1 MTTSWSLVTKGQV
14 AEAAR
19 THASGTLLALVALV
33 VGLAATIVAVRGRR
47 LSWQPGET
55 TLAVLAVAMAATVV
69 GEWIVRLWVK

>member
-1 MTTSWSLVTKGQV
+1 MPRP
-14 AEAAR
+14 AR